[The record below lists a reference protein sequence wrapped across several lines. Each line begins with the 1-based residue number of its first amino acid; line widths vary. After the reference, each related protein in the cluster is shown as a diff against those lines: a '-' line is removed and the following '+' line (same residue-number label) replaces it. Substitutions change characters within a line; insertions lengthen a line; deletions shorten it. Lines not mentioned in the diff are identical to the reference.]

1 MNPTIKEIRDLKRQF
16 SLTRKEAQ
24 QYYKIIK
31 QRLDEELFAVK
42 KLNLLKGKLIL
53 ECGTG
58 QGRFTQGIVSN
69 LLRPDQVLHTIDSST
84 EMVKNI
90 RSKIKRN
97 NFYPLVADLW
107 KIPFPDNHFD
117 VLITHYTLHGL
128 RSKSKNFLKPFKEMV
143 RVLKPRAPLIAMTF
157 YYAKG
162 ENSSA
167 YVYHRLIQ
175 LNYQDKG
182 INFLGLKR
190 PETYQDFLKKAGL
203 TNIHSKRLNFDF
215 LKYPGELREK
225 IQQTRLR
232 DEKNLI
238 KKIKS
243 PKLKKEAQRVL
254 RSFEDK
260 PESKSIKMGPTLL
273 LWGKK

>member
-1 MNPTIKEIRDLKRQF
+1 MNPTIKEIRNLKRQF

-31 QRLDEELFAVK
+31 QRLDEELSTVK
-42 KLNLLKGKLIL
+42 KLNLFKGKLIL

-84 EMVKNI
+84 EMIKNI
-90 RSKIKRN
+90 RYKIKRK
-97 NFYPLVADLW
+97 NFYPQVADLW

-117 VLITHYTLHGL
+117 VLVTHYTLHGL
-128 RSKSKNFLKPFKEMV
+128 RSKNPNFSKPFREMV
-143 RVLKPRAPLIAMTF
+143 RVLKPGAPFIAMTF
-157 YYAKG
+157 YYNKK
-162 ENSSA
+162 ENLSA
-167 YVYHRLIQ
+167 YIYHRLIQ

-215 LKYPGELREK
+215 LKYPEELSEK
-225 IQQTRLR
+225 IQAVRLR
-232 DEKNLI
+232 DKKNLI